1 MPIGAMTMI
10 LTNVGLQIFNNWRSS
25 RQNKQLQQKREEYES
40 AARVHNTQRMWQL
53 MREGQELT
61 RQLEEERHQQRLE
74 ELKNDVDNLL
84 HKLAY
89 SATIN
94 NWPLSV
100 LPIVMKNQ
108 ALGNLLANQEE
119 KIALHCILTPS
130 NYQEFNRIV
139 FPRIE
144 EKLDVYCSQNWSVLT
159 DHPILFYSGAWRTG
173 LAPTEIQIDSMH
185 LALGN
190 LPTLLITPY
199 FRPTDGKLVFQL
211 RTWGLNV
218 LNNDF
223 IEFEPSEFQRSYTSE
238 DDYTAA
244 DGLLDEIIE
253 DIVPYL
259 QCLVGYMTD
268 TYFWSSNG
276 NSPKL
281 PQLLT
286 NGSINTDGMKYLID
300 DCREYYSNL
309 FNNSLTEVSVIND
322 FYLVNMSRCLNVLL
336 DDKSSKD
343 RLKKILLEHCKKV
356 SCNTFLS
363 IEEAIDLTPWSL
375 TDLQFLNNFL
385 DLAMSSNETKTYK
398 KLETI
403 KFELEKINYNFD
415 ILKSNKLSAIEDE
428 ARCGNP
434 VALYRLGEL
443 YEYSMGVDEDLNK
456 AMSYYNQSANLG
468 FLLATIKV
476 GVEKY
481 NQQPQRI
488 KLILHAMGV
497 VQADLMYVEYLLKE
511 EKLNKEKCMAI
522 YKEITTPLIPTG
534 RLHSHTGLITEL
546 AILMLN
552 SGCDKKIPCAMLEIA
567 SKKGYKKAIALLL
580 QIK

>member
-1 MPIGAMTMI
+1 MTMI

-238 DDYTAA
+238 DDYTTA

-322 FYLVNMSRCLNVLL
+322 FYLVNMSRCLNILL

-385 DLAMSSNETKTYK
+385 DLAMSLNETKTYK

-415 ILKSNKLSAIEDE
+415 ILKSNKLSAIENE
-428 ARCGNP
+428 AICGNP
-434 VALYRLGEL
+434 LALYRLGEL

-456 AMSYYNQSANLG
+456 AMSYYNESANLG
-468 FLLATIKV
+468 FLLAEVKV

-488 KLILHAMGV
+488 KQILHAMGV

-511 EKLNKEKCMAI
+511 EKLNEEKCMAI

-546 AILMLN
+546 AILMLK

>member
-403 KFELEKINYNFD
+403 KFELEKSI
-415 ILKSNKLSAIEDE
+415 I
-428 ARCGNP
+428 
-434 VALYRLGEL
+434 
-443 YEYSMGVDEDLNK
+443 
-456 AMSYYNQSANLG
+456 
-468 FLLATIKV
+468 T
-476 GVEKY
+476 
-481 NQQPQRI
+481 
-488 KLILHAMGV
+488 LIF
-497 VQADLMYVEYLLKE
+497 
-511 EKLNKEKCMAI
+511 
-522 YKEITTPLIPTG
+522 
-534 RLHSHTGLITEL
+534 
-546 AILMLN
+546 
-552 SGCDKKIPCAMLEIA
+552 
-567 SKKGYKKAIALLL
+567 
-580 QIK
+580 

>member
-218 LNNDF
+218 L
-223 IEFEPSEFQRSYTSE
+223 SS
-238 DDYTAA
+238 
-244 DGLLDEIIE
+244 
-253 DIVPYL
+253 
-259 QCLVGYMTD
+259 
-268 TYFWSSNG
+268 TY
-276 NSPKL
+276 K
-281 PQLLT
+281 
-286 NGSINTDGMKYLID
+286 
-300 DCREYYSNL
+300 C
-309 FNNSLTEVSVIND
+309 
-322 FYLVNMSRCLNVLL
+322 
-336 DDKSSKD
+336 
-343 RLKKILLEHCKKV
+343 
-356 SCNTFLS
+356 
-363 IEEAIDLTPWSL
+363 
-375 TDLQFLNNFL
+375 NFL
-385 DLAMSSNETKTYK
+385 GAD
-398 KLETI
+398 
-403 KFELEKINYNFD
+403 
-415 ILKSNKLSAIEDE
+415 NK
-428 ARCGNP
+428 
-434 VALYRLGEL
+434 
-443 YEYSMGVDEDLNK
+443 
-456 AMSYYNQSANLG
+456 Q
-468 FLLATIKV
+468 
-476 GVEKY
+476 
-481 NQQPQRI
+481 
-488 KLILHAMGV
+488 
-497 VQADLMYVEYLLKE
+497 
-511 EKLNKEKCMAI
+511 
-522 YKEITTPLIPTG
+522 
-534 RLHSHTGLITEL
+534 
-546 AILMLN
+546 
-552 SGCDKKIPCAMLEIA
+552 
-567 SKKGYKKAIALLL
+567 
-580 QIK
+580 

>member
-1 MPIGAMTMI
+1 MTMI

-468 FLLATIKV
+468 FLLAKVKV

-481 NQQPQRI
+481 NQQPLRI
-488 KLILHAMGV
+488 KQILHAMGV

>member
-1 MPIGAMTMI
+1 MTMI